1 MEANEIQYFT
11 SVISELKETIEW
23 MSDNMILENIDL
35 EIMLHNSETNAIKL
49 ADEALLKL
57 NR

>member
-1 MEANEIQYFT
+1 MTEQEKQYFT
-11 SVISELKETIEW
+11 SVISELKEAIGW

-35 EIMLHNSETNAIKL
+35 ETMLHNTEAGAFKL

>member
-1 MEANEIQYFT
+1 MTEQEKQYFT
-11 SVISELKETIEW
+11 SVIYELKDQIVW